1 MSKDKTMLY
10 NAIQDADILSSGQ
23 KKVLNIICDSDY
35 PVSAAAMLDLMGT
48 SKQAVHFSVKKLLE
62 RNFIIREKDRVFV
75 YKPNKER
82 IIELLD
88 RYNKKLSLK

>member
-1 MSKDKTMLY
+1 MSKDRNMLH
-10 NAIQDADILSSGQ
+10 NAIEDSDILSSGQ
-23 KKVLNIICDSDY
+23 KKVFNIICDSDY
-35 PVSAAAMLDLMGT
+35 PVSAASILDLMGT
-48 SKQAVHFSVKKLLE
+48 SKQAVHFSIKKLLE

-82 IIELLD
+82 VIELID